1 MATIRPAT
9 EDDIPSLALLS
20 GELGYETTAEE
31 VATRFRFLKEMPDH
45 GIYVAEEDGAVLGFV
60 SFERY
65 DTIYFDSGLNLTGL
79 VVSEGARNKGIGRQL
94 LEAAEAYAAGKGLKF
109 LRLNSGAQRLEA
121 HRFYRNRGFHNEKD
135 QKRFIKTIVLRS
147 LGH

>member
-1 MATIRPAT
+1 MAIIRSAT
-9 EDDIPSLALLS
+9 EKDIPSLTLLS

-31 VATRFRFLKEMPDH
+31 VAARFRLLKDKRDH
-45 GIYVAEEDGAVLGFV
+45 GIYVAEEGGAVRGFI

-79 VVSEGARNKGIGRQL
+79 VVSAGTRNRGIGGQL
-94 LEAAEAYAAGKGLKF
+94 LEAAEAYAVGKGLKF

-121 HRFYRNRGFHNEKD
+121 HRFYRNRGFDNEKD
-135 QKRFIKTIVLRS
+135 QKRFIKTI
-147 LGH
+147 GDKA